1 VSGGKAA
8 VDPQVPVFEVVPAF
22 EEEVLPPSHPGP
34 VVRAVLDGGSPQGR
48 ELRLLAARLRALG
61 RDKRLRRIGVVGAT
75 LGEGT
80 STTAL
85 GFAAALAADRRDRVL
100 LLELD
105 RSRPSLDRALGLDPP
120 SVGLGEYLDGK
131 GENPVLRRPSGS
143 FWLLSAGAPAGSR
156 ASSPGRLASLF
167 RATDRV
173 FDTVIADFA
182 PLLAGELTAALQDL
196 VDGFV
201 LVVRSRHAPRHEIL
215 RAASLLRP
223 GGVVGLVL
231 NAQRDPRRRRRA
243 P

>member
-1 VSGGKAA
+1 MSGGKAA

-61 RDKRLRRIGVVGAT
+61 RDKRLRRTGVVGAS

-85 GFAAALAADRRDRVL
+85 GLAAAFAADRRNRVL

-120 SVGLGEYLDGK
+120 SVGLGEYLDRR
-131 GENPVLRRPSGS
+131 GENPVLRRPSGT
-143 FWLLSAGAPAGSR
+143 FWLLSAGAPAGSP
-156 ASSPGRLASLF
+156 ALSPGRLASLF